1 MEISQLRMF
10 HTIVEAGSMAQ
21 AALRL
26 HCVPSNITTRIKQLE
41 EELNTALFYR
51 DEKRLQLTPSG
62 EIFLD
67 YCQKILALCDEAK
80 RSVHPDA
87 APSGP
92 LRIGAIESSATTR
105 LPQLLAKFHQR
116 YPEVNIQITTG
127 TWKQLLLDV
136 SQHKIDGAIVAGSIE
151 FPLLKKFE
159 IYQENMVLI
168 AAESLGEISTQED
181 LIGKEIFMWTEGC
194 PYRAALEDWLKLK
207 NISLPMTSIT
217 SYATI
222 IGCVSAGSGVS
233 LIPKSMYEQYKNL
246 PQLCAYQFDHLTAIQ
261 NQFFWH
267 QNVLNHKARD
277 AFLALLQQ
285 EFSTKNC

>member
-1 MEISQLRMF
+1 
-10 HTIVEAGSMAQ
+10 MAQ

-51 DEKRLQLTPSG
+51 DGKRLQLTPSG

-136 SQHKIDGAIVAGSIE
+136 SGIK
-151 FPLLKKFE
+151 
-159 IYQENMVLI
+159 
-168 AAESLGEISTQED
+168 STARLWQVR
-181 LIGKEIFMWTEGC
+181 LNFHC
-194 PYRAALEDWLKLK
+194 
-207 NISLPMTSIT
+207 S
-217 SYATI
+217 
-222 IGCVSAGSGVS
+222 
-233 LIPKSMYEQYKNL
+233 KNL
-246 PQLCAYQFDHLTAIQ
+246 RFIKKTWC
-261 NQFFWH
+261 
-267 QNVLNHKARD
+267 
-277 AFLALLQQ
+277 
-285 EFSTKNC
+285 